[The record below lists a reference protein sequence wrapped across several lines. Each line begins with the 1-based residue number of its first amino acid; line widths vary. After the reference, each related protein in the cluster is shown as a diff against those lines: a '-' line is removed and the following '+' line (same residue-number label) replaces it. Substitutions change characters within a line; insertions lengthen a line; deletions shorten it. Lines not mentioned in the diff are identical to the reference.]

1 MIFQKVNEFFLKTKK
16 NKHTAEKFKF
26 KFIHLI
32 RGRIILAFSV
42 LIAIILVMQI
52 LSYVNI
58 TKLQTSLRDFAEE
71 NLAQQMQINSLAS
84 DIAKLSSHE
93 QTYLLTGDDKY
104 LTLFEDT
111 QEIIN
116 IKKLTSH

>member
-1 MIFQKVNEFFLKTKK
+1 M
-16 NKHTAEKFKF
+16 
-26 KFIHLI
+26 
-32 RGRIILAFSV
+32 
-42 LIAIILVMQI
+42 AIILVMQI

-116 IKKLTSH
+116 IKKLTSHWTFNRKRVFIWITKDTPRNLLFLSP

>member
-16 NKHTAEKFKF
+16 NKHITEKFKF